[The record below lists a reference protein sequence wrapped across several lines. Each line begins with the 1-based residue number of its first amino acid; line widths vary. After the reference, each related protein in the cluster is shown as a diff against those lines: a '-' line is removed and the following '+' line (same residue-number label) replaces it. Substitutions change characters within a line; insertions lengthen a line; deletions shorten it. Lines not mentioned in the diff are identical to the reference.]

1 VSARLLAVITPG
13 DEAAALAG
21 FAGLVT
27 LARAAEAEVR
37 LAYFRDLPAP
47 RVDRHDR
54 TVADTDTEMARIAS
68 VATRALGSAAR
79 VFADVKMETA
89 VRFGKPRREVPIEA
103 EVYAPQIVVLFSA
116 AGLLSRFRTWALRR
130 RLARRPSSRMLVL
143 EPPRRNSSSATAP
156 PGRSERRGVW
166 GAISGAPHVA
176 KRREL
181 LPGRRD

>member
-1 VSARLLAVITPG
+1 MSARLLAVITPG

-54 TVADTDTEMARIAS
+54 TAADTDTEMARIAS
-68 VATRALGSAAR
+68 VATRALGSAAH

-116 AGLLSRFRTWALRR
+116 AGLLSRLRAWALRR

-143 EPPRRNSSSATAP
+143 EPPRRNSSSATATP
-156 PGRSERRGVW
+156 VRSERRGVW
-166 GAISGAPHVA
+166 GAISGP
-176 KRREL
+176 
-181 LPGRRD
+181 PM